1 VRPSQIRVAGT
12 YRVLLPL
19 PGADDEPVVRLD
31 GHNAPEFLDQ
41 VGIKVA
47 VDCGLD
53 DSGVRAGVQGTLL
66 LSVYHH
72 VTRPKSGFHAALSTP
87 LSPPQDST
95 RISGWG
101 GCAAREVPAGTIN
114 LDTRE
119 WRKEKTRHLVGE

>member
-1 VRPSQIRVAGT
+1 MAAGREAVPKQQPLRPVHPPQIRVVGT
-12 YRVLLPL
+12 YRMLLPP
-19 PGADDEPVVRLD
+19 PGADDERVVGPD
-31 GHNAPEFLDQ
+31 GYDPSEFLDQ

-95 RISGWG
+95 RISG
-101 GCAAREVPAGTIN
+101 
-114 LDTRE
+114 
-119 WRKEKTRHLVGE
+119 